1 MRYIVMAEFAYMSC
15 LARLMLART
24 SGPVVIQSSH
34 LSPSR
39 RSSQASSKLLRR
51 LDINLIGLHGPY
63 SSDERSLGCDFA
75 RANLS
80 LFRRNDQLPS
90 GVTSMSGNPSSSNIE
105 LNDMEEQEYCRL
117 RVVACIVVVGGN
129 CAERDLTLGRRERG
143 D

>member
-1 MRYIVMAEFAYMSC
+1 MRYIAIAEFAYILCS
-15 LARLMLART
+15 ARVVLART
-24 SGPVVIQSSH
+24 SGPVIIQSSH
-34 LSPSR
+34 LSPWWWST
-39 RSSQASSKLLRR
+39 QTSSKLLRR
-51 LDINLIGLHGPY
+51 LDIILIGLHGPY

-80 LFRRNDQLPS
+80 LFRRNDQQPS
-90 GVTSMSGNPSSSNIE
+90 GVASMSGNPSSSIIE
-105 LNDMEEQEYCRL
+105 LNDMEEQENCRL